1 MLPTVILI
9 ASPPRV
15 GQASVTVTD
24 RTPYEPR
31 KLADSTRKEQHGDP
45 VHVAHVSC
53 SAACYWWVPHGRP
66 ERRPRRPDRKQS
78 VVTARGS
85 VGWFHDGD
93 KVQVCDAKA
102 DGLSI
107 EANYR
112 LAGDTTPGRVLHV
125 AGAGN
130 CDSLV
135 WDKTEGANIQI
146 RMCYRDGFV
155 ITKCSDWQAA
165 EA

>member
-1 MLPTVILI
+1 MRFRARSARFLFAGLLL
-9 ASPPRV
+9 V
-15 GQASVTVTD
+15 GA
-24 RTPYEPR
+24 
-31 KLADSTRKEQHGDP
+31 GM
-45 VHVAHVSC
+45 VAGAP
-53 SAACYWWVPHGRP
+53 AAAAGSN
-66 ERRPRRPDRKQS
+66 ES

-85 VGWFHDGD
+85 VGWFHAGD

-130 CDSLV
+130 CDSKV

>member
-1 MLPTVILI
+1 MRFRARSARFLFAGLLLVGAGMVAGAPT
-9 ASPPRV
+9 
-15 GQASVTVTD
+15 
-24 RTPYEPR
+24 
-31 KLADSTRKEQHGDP
+31 
-45 VHVAHVSC
+45 
-53 SAACYWWVPHGRP
+53 AAAGSN
-66 ERRPRRPDRKQS
+66 ES

>member
-1 MLPTVILI
+1 MRFRARSARFLFAGLLLVGAGMVVGAPT
-9 ASPPRV
+9 
-15 GQASVTVTD
+15 
-24 RTPYEPR
+24 
-31 KLADSTRKEQHGDP
+31 
-45 VHVAHVSC
+45 
-53 SAACYWWVPHGRP
+53 AAAGSN
-66 ERRPRRPDRKQS
+66 ES
-78 VVTARGS
+78 VVTSRGS

-93 KVQVCDAKA
+93 TIQVCDAKA

-130 CDSLV
+130 CDSKV
-135 WDKTEGANIQI
+135 WDKTEGQNIQI

-155 ITKCSDWQAA
+155 ITKCSSWQAA